1 MVDNLI
7 EAFKTDATLANI
19 SVEEADADN
28 DVRKL
33 SELGDFLR
41 GRQGHEWAETGSG
54 QHWLESGGDFSLD
67 SVRDRSGQLDVGVFS
82 DDVLLV
88 LVEQVVEDLLVK
100 QGDALE
106 IVSWAG
112 FKAHNLIDQAIG
124 LMGEV
129 GDVLLTLDLLLDISW
144 IVADLELDSV

>member
-54 QHWLESGGDFSLD
+54 QH
-67 SVRDRSGQLDVGVFS
+67 
-82 DDVLLV
+82 
-88 LVEQVVEDLLVK
+88 
-100 QGDALE
+100 
-106 IVSWAG
+106 
-112 FKAHNLIDQAIG
+112 
-124 LMGEV
+124 
-129 GDVLLTLDLLLDISW
+129 
-144 IVADLELDSV
+144 